1 MSSKTSNSVI
11 ALLAGAVIG
20 VGLGILFAPDK
31 GSKTREK
38 MKEGFDDLKDQAN
51 SKWNSLEEETKEK
64 FSKTKD
70 DLIETVED
78 LLLNSSYKAEE
89 AITFLEDKL
98 AELKKQNAKRKTSE
112 IMAFEELKE
121 NTEAIQENAKAFIE
135 TNIAYYKLWGFKV
148 AMKST
153 TLILKFFLIAMCLM
167 IVLLF
172 ISIAGAM
179 AFGQLFDSYPL
190 GFLAVAGIYLVLAL
204 LLFLVKDKIVEGPI
218 LEKFSEIFFKD

>member
-1 MSSKTSNSVI
+1 
-11 ALLAGAVIG
+11 
-20 VGLGILFAPDK
+20 
-31 GSKTREK
+31 
-38 MKEGFDDLKDQAN
+38 
-51 SKWNSLEEETKEK
+51 
-64 FSKTKD
+64 
-70 DLIETVED
+70 
-78 LLLNSSYKAEE
+78 
-89 AITFLEDKL
+89 
-98 AELKKQNAKRKTSE
+98 
-112 IMAFEELKE
+112 MAFEELKE

-179 AFGQLFDSYPL
+179 ALGQLFDSYPF

-218 LEKFSEIFFKD
+218 LEKFSEIFFND